1 MTEPFAGLL
10 PHLERFLGPV
20 REFEEPTVLGYNRGY
35 GLFFCYSPNQLVSVV
50 TNGLRFQP
58 VTVVFPQELLCTV
71 HEDQRKE
78 AHLLVPLIA
87 GVVMQRGGGLML
99 DEVIRSDSP
108 DPLVPGTEIAG
119 IIAANHPYA
128 DDGFD
133 TLNSPTGSPELQL
146 ITLIP
151 ATLFELRLAQE
162 SGVDALYEIWENEGA
177 DLLDMHR
184 RSSV

>member
-1 MTEPFAGLL
+1 MTEPFADLL
-10 PHLERFLGPV
+10 PHLERYLGPV

-35 GLFFCYSPNQLVSVV
+35 GLFFCYAPNNIVSVV
-50 TNGLRFQP
+50 TNGLRFQRL
-58 VTVVFPQELLCTV
+58 TVVYPQELVCTA

-87 GVVMQRGGGLML
+87 GIVMQRGAGLML
-99 DEVIRSDSP
+99 DEIIRSDSP
-108 DPLVPGTEIAG
+108 DPVVPGTDIAG
-119 IIAANHPYA
+119 VIAGTHPYA

-133 TLNSPTGSPELQL
+133 TITTPSGTPELQL

-162 SGVDALYEIWENEGA
+162 SGVAALYEIWETEGT

-184 RSSV
+184 RSTV